1 MLILWILR
9 IVGVTGTYI
18 GVMGQTCVGK
28 SRDSTPLLKL
38 KLLQDIYMYR
48 KKRQKRKGEGRWIK
62 AKAIL
67 ALLQHFYI
75 LYLYVSAGL
84 GLFA

>member
-1 MLILWILR
+1 M
-9 IVGVTGTYI
+9 VGVTGQTYA
-18 GVMGQTCVGK
+18 GK
-28 SRDSTPLLKL
+28 SCDSTPLLKL

-67 ALLQHFYI
+67 ALLQCFYI
-75 LYLYVSAGL
+75 LCLYVSASL
-84 GLFA
+84 GLLA